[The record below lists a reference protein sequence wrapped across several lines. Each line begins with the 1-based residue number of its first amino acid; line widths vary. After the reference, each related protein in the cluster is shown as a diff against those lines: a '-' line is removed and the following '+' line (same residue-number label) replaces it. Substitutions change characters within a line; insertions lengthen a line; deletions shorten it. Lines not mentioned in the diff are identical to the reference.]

1 MLYMM
6 LIENY
11 YEDFTKMSDLK
22 EGTLVEYKNIKG
34 VVTFICD
41 HSLSI
46 LVKAFAGEPARD
58 VKVVVYYDEWH
69 LVTPL
74 QTHEIRSNLRQ
85 TQEERLC
92 ETECYVS

>member
-1 MLYMM
+1 
-6 LIENY
+6 
-11 YEDFTKMSDLK
+11 MSDLK

-34 VVTFICD
+34 VVTFMCD

-46 LVKAFAGEPARD
+46 LVRAFAGQPARD

-74 QTHEIRSNLRQ
+74 QTDEIRSNLRQ

-92 ETECYVS
+92 EAECYVS

>member
-1 MLYMM
+1 MM

-22 EGTLVEYKNIKG
+22 EGTLVEYKDIRG
-34 VVTFICD
+34 VVTFICE

-58 VKVVVYYDEWH
+58 VKVVVYYDQWH

-74 QTHEIRSNLRQ
+74 PTHEVRSNLRP
-85 TQEERLC
+85 TEEKRLC
-92 ETECYVS
+92 ATSGNIS

>member
-1 MLYMM
+1 
-6 LIENY
+6 
-11 YEDFTKMSDLK
+11 MSEFK
-22 EGTLVEYKNIKG
+22 EGSLVEYKDIRG
-34 VVTFICD
+34 VVTFICE

-58 VKVVVYYDEWH
+58 VKVVVYYDQWH

-74 QTHEIRSNLRQ
+74 QTNEIRSNLRP

-92 ETECYVS
+92 EAECYVS